1 MRKKVKAKLCWGL
14 WEIDENTS
22 EKIWKDKSRYWMNW
36 SLGRGIE
43 LELMGWDTII
53 LISLYIHSYWLMSKQ
68 HKAREAE
75 KWSPGDPIWV
85 SGSIHSWSW
94 CQLLQPVFFHSP
106 LPLFFGVYV
115 FFLSFFFFNMSWL
128 VSLKPLRGW
137 VFHLDLSPDLLN
149 SDTHSLNQHIGYP
162 VQGPGVRRELGLLL
176 DANPFIS
183 QMTRWRPEE
192 AEWRRWGH
200 REAHLA
206 VGIAVLYAPKL
217 FPKTPPMALGPCSQ
231 QHRFWLLAEADA

>member
-1 MRKKVKAKLCWGL
+1 MEPWWPHLSIWINPFLKL
-14 WEIDENTS
+14 
-22 EKIWKDKSRYWMNW
+22 M
-36 SLGRGIE
+36 
-43 LELMGWDTII
+43 
-53 LISLYIHSYWLMSKQ
+53 
-68 HKAREAE
+68 
-75 KWSPGDPIWV
+75 PITAA
-85 SGSIHSWSW
+85 SIFSFPTPPIFW
-94 CQLLQPVFFHSP
+94 CVCF
-106 LPLFFGVYV
+106 LF
-115 FFLSFFFFNMSWL
+115 SFFFNMSWL

-149 SDTHSLNQHIGYP
+149 SNTHSLSQHIGYP

-183 QMTRWRPEE
+183 QMRRWRLEE

-231 QHRFWLLAEADA
+231 QHRFWLLAEADD